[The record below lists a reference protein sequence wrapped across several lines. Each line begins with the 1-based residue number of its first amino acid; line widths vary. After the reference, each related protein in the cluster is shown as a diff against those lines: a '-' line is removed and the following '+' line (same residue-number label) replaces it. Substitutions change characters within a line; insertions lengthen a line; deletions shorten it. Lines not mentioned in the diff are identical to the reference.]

1 MLSSLLLD
9 KEKQILRT
17 LETDDYTHLLLNIE
31 RWNKPGR
38 KTRKGL
44 CRAYSAEAAAK
55 AGSGFVP
62 RAKAERP
69 KLVLRS
75 AYTLRSATEDGSQ
88 SSINM
93 LSPEFLQ
100 N

>member
-1 MLSSLLLD
+1 M
-9 KEKQILRT
+9 I
-17 LETDDYTHLLLNIE
+17 YTHLLLNIE
-31 RWNKPGR
+31 RRNKSGQ
-38 KTRKGL
+38 KLRKGL

-75 AYTLRSATEDGSQ
+75 ALFFALRSGLRRAGSQ
-88 SSINM
+88 SSISM
-93 LSPEFLQ
+93 VSPDKIINLIILEIMT
-100 N
+100 NG

>member
-38 KTRKGL
+38 KLRK
-44 CRAYSAEAAAK
+44 K
-55 AGSGFVP
+55 
-62 RAKAERP
+62 P
-69 KLVLRS
+69 KISMVS
-75 AYTLRSATEDGSQ
+75 PDKI
-88 SSINM
+88 INLIILEIM
-93 LSPEFLQ
+93 A
-100 N
+100 NG